1 MSLFNELLTAA
12 VSRPSPRVM
21 ARWLD
26 QVHSGDSFELMQKL
40 PVGSVDTIIARP
52 PARKDQPYN
61 EYVEWQRDCLRAMMR
76 VLRDDGAI
84 FYAYNWQI
92 QNGLVKDPTD
102 ILARFPVRNIIV
114 WRYKAR
120 ARIPGPNHTAVYLI
134 ARSDFEPVS
143 ESWDDIWT
151 DLDSTGFALSPSILT
166 TLFWSLKSLWGRR

>member
-1 MSLFNELLTAA
+1 MS
-12 VSRPSPRVM
+12 
-21 ARWLD
+21 RWLD

-76 VLRDDGAI
+76 VIRDDGAI

-120 ARIPGPNHTAVYLI
+120 ARVPGPNHTTVYLI

-151 DLDSTGFALSPSILT
+151 DLDSTGFAQRCIELTKGKVILDPFMDSDT
-166 TLFWSLKSLWGRR
+166 VRIAAENAGRHWIGFSA